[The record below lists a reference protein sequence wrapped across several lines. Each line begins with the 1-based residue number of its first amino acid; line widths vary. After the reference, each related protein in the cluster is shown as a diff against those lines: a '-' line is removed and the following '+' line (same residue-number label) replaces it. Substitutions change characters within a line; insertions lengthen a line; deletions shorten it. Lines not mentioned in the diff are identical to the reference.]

1 MNGAGEIGAPA
12 EPQIEIRGLQTV
24 RRQIRLGIVGDELR
38 NARGLE
44 ALQRVGDAFGVGARG
59 KRTNHVPEMIRRVA
73 PKFDD
78 FCVVGQH
85 NPSDRPEIVSIPQIL
100 AAHQLGE
107 KPTLASAL
115 YLPHPEEFR
124 PGSFPLPWDDSGE
137 QRLVGQFARDH
148 GALVPDRLV
157 TSAKSWLSN
166 PHIDPKQ
173 HTLPWRSDSVEEKLS
188 PFECSRLYL
197 QHLKGAFLHAA
208 QAQGRQWDVGDG
220 QIVVTVPASFDEVA
234 RSLTAE
240 AAEAA
245 GLSHVTLLEEPQAAF
260 YAWAARAGR
269 QWRDAVTPGDII
281 LVCDVGGG
289 TADFSLIAVA
299 DVAGNLELERI
310 SVGEHILLGGDNMD
324 LALAYTLQAGLEVE
338 GKSLD
343 AWQFLAL
350 VHAAARAKITLFE
363 DAGLAEAPI
372 AVPSRGSSLFAKT
385 ISTALDRATLSQVV
399 LDGFFARTALE
410 DLPREAPADRTAGI
424 RPALRVR
431 SGDQQ
436 AFRPL
441 PHAQPAERAGERETR
456 ARSSDLG
463 PAGRALMPTALL
475 FNGGVFK
482 AGPIRARVLDLLA
495 SWNGG
500 QVVRELEGF
509 EPDLAVAQGAA
520 IYGRDR
526 ATGKGMRIKAG
537 AARSYYV
544 GLETS
549 MLAIPGFRP
558 PVKALCVVPQ
568 GMQEGTDQLI
578 EGRTFGL
585 VTGEA
590 AEFRFFSSAVRSGD
604 RPGQILPDAERELE
618 ETSSWKSSF
627 LLCPMFRQDR
637 PSRCGSRPSS
647 PNSARSNSG

>member
-1 MNGAGEIGAPA
+1 MTA
-12 EPQIEIRGLQTV
+12 RFS
-24 RRQIRLGIVGDELR
+24 LGIDLGTS
-38 NARGLE
+38 NCAM
-44 ALQRVGDAFGVGARG
+44 ALADLDADW
-59 KRTNHVPEMIRRVA
+59 T
-73 PKFDD
+73 
-78 FCVVGQH
+78 
-85 NPSDRPEIVSIPQIL
+85 EILPIPQNL
-100 AAHQLGE
+100 APNRLGE

-124 PGSFPLPWDDSGE
+124 PGSFPLPWDEGLE
-137 QRLVGQFARDH
+137 LGIVGQFARDH

-173 HTLPWRSDSVEEKLS
+173 RTLPWRSDSAEEKLS
-188 PFECSRLYL
+188 PFDCSCRFLR
-197 QHLKGAFLHAA
+197 HLKDTFLQTA
-208 QAQGRQWDVGDG
+208 QAKGRQWDLGDG

-245 GLSHVTLLEEPQAAF
+245 GLGHVTLLEEPQATF

-289 TADFSLIAVA
+289 TADFSLIAVT

-324 LALAYTLQAGLEVE
+324 LALAYTLQARLDAE

-363 DAGLAEAPI
+363 DASLAEAPI

-385 ISTALDRATLSQVV
+385 ISTVLDRASLSQVI
-399 LDGFFARTALE
+399 LDGFFAQTELD
-410 DLPREAPADRTAGI
+410 DLPREARRTGLREFGLPYASDPVI
-424 RPALRVR
+424 SKHLARFLTRSLENVQASEQLRALVGARV
-431 SGDQQ
+431 G
-436 AFRPL
+436 
-441 PHAQPAERAGERETR
+441 
-456 ARSSDLG
+456 G
-463 PAGRALMPTALL
+463 PALMPTAVL

-482 AGPIRARVLDLLA
+482 AGPIRARMLDLVA

-500 QVVRELEGF
+500 QAVRELEGF

-520 IYGRDR
+520 IYGQHR

-537 AARSYYV
+537 AARSYYI

-549 MLAIPGFRP
+549 MPAIPGFRS

-568 GMQEGTDQLI
+568 GMQEGTEQLI

-604 RPGQILPDAERELE
+604 TPGQMLPDAEHELE
-618 ETSSWKSSF
+618 ETSLLEVELTALPDVPAGQVVPVRIEAVVTELGTLELWMKHANSDQRWKIEF
-627 LLCPMFRQDR
+627 HVRTQ
-637 PSRCGSRPSS
+637 
-647 PNSARSNSG
+647 

>member
-1 MNGAGEIGAPA
+1 MTAHFS
-12 EPQIEIRGLQTV
+12 
-24 RRQIRLGIVGDELR
+24 LGIDLGTS
-38 NARGLE
+38 NCAM
-44 ALQRVGDAFGVGARG
+44 ALTDLDTD
-59 KRTNHVPEMIRRVA
+59 RT
-73 PKFDD
+73 
-78 FCVVGQH
+78 
-85 NPSDRPEIVSIPQIL
+85 EIVPIPQFVAANQL
-100 AAHQLGE
+100 AE

-124 PGSFPLPWDDSGE
+124 TGSFRLPWDDSGE
-137 QRLVGQFARDH
+137 VGVVGQFARDH

-166 PHIDPKQ
+166 PHIDPRQ
-173 HTLPWRSDSVEEKLS
+173 RTLPWRSDGMEEKLS
-188 PFECSRLYL
+188 PFDCSRRYL

-208 QAQGRQWDVGDG
+208 QAAGRQWDLADC

-234 RSLTAE
+234 RSLTAA

-245 GLSHVTLLEEPQAAF
+245 GLGHVTLLEEPQAAF

-289 TADFSLIAVA
+289 TADFSLIAVTN
-299 DVAGNLELERI
+299 VAGNLELERI

-324 LALAYTLQAGLEVE
+324 LALAYTLQARLEAE

-350 VHAAARAKITLFE
+350 VHAAARAKIALFE
-363 DAGLAEAPI
+363 DASLAEAPT
-372 AVPSRGSSLFAKT
+372 AVPSRGASLFART
-385 ISTALDRATLSQVV
+385 IATALDRATLSQVV
-399 LDGFFARTALE
+399 LDGFFARTTLD
-410 DLPREAPADRTAGI
+410 DLPREARRTGLQEFGLPYASDPVISKHLARFLTRSLQNVRASDHLG
-424 RPALRVR
+424 ALV
-431 SGDQQ
+431 G
-436 AFRPL
+436 
-441 PHAQPAERAGERETR
+441 ERAG
-456 ARSSDLG
+456 G
-463 PAGRALMPTALL
+463 QALMPTAVL

-495 SWNGG
+495 SWNG
-500 QVVRELEGF
+500 QAVPELEGF
-509 EPDLAVAQGAA
+509 EPDLAVARGAA
-520 IYGRDR
+520 IYGHHR

-549 MLAIPGFRP
+549 MTAIPGFRP

-568 GMQEGTDQLI
+568 GMQEGTEQLI
-578 EGRTFGL
+578 EDRTFGL
-585 VTGEA
+585 VTGEV

-604 RPGQILPDAERELE
+604 TPGQILPDAERELE
-618 ETSSWKSSF
+618 EISLLDVELPALPDVPAGQVVPVRIEAVVTELGTLELWMRHTNSDRKWKIEF
-627 LLCPMFRQDR
+627 QVRTQ
-637 PSRCGSRPSS
+637 
-647 PNSARSNSG
+647 